1 MRFGT
6 WEIILIIVLVLI
18 VFGGSKLAGVGK
30 SLGKSIKDFK
40 EEVGSSDKAENT
52 QKDED
57 APKENGTS
65 EQTAS
70 QKKAAADSSSAG
82 DNDSVQ
88 KPPTE

>member
-30 SLGKSIKDFK
+30 SLGKSIKEFK
-40 EEVGSSDKAENT
+40 EEVGSSDKSETT

-57 APKENGTS
+57 APKESGTS

-70 QKKAAADSSSAG
+70 QKKTTADSSSAG
-82 DNDSVQ
+82 DNDSDQ